1 VTPRDT
7 LEQIAD
13 LAAWHCDLD
22 ADANDESP
30 EDMVAHVNGL
40 IVRLCREAI
49 ERLDKKKVEGDKC
62 RE

>member
-1 VTPRDT
+1 VTPIET

-22 ADANDESP
+22 ADPNDESP

-40 IVRLCREAI
+40 IVKLCCEAI
-49 ERLDKKKVEGDKC
+49 DRMKKVEGDK
-62 RE
+62 

>member
-1 VTPRDT
+1 VTPIET

-13 LAAWHCDLD
+13 LASWHCDLD
-22 ADANDESP
+22 ADPNDESP

-49 ERLDKKKVEGDKC
+49 TKLDEQNTEVGK
-62 RE
+62 